1 MTAKSHWEPA
11 SFRDPAGRVF
21 YRAGDPYRAIF
32 QPYIDVFRR
41 LQDSGLYD
49 QLVAKNWL
57 IPHQVCDL
65 ADFQEIAAAAV
76 IKPAKVPFVSY
87 PYEWCFSQ
95 LRDAAILTLD
105 IQACALDK
113 GLSLKDASAFNI
125 QFVGGQP
132 RFIDTLSFEPLA
144 AGQPWVAYRS
154 FCQHFLAPL
163 ALMAYSDVRLNRL
176 SAVHIDGVPLDLAT
190 KLLPKRSWLKLSLLM
205 HLHAHARFQSRYQD
219 RPEKAQRQ
227 KKPYTVKEFRELIQ
241 HLRDTVEGLRWRL
254 PHTEW
259 GDYYDDIHYTDQSL
273 THKKKVVGEFLDR
286 LDVEVVWDLG
296 ANRGDFSQL
305 AAQRG
310 MRVIAFDVDPVA
322 VERNY
327 QRCVE
332 EGESRILPLITDL
345 TNPSPA
351 LGWDHSERKSL
362 AQRGPA
368 DVVMALALV
377 HHLVIGNNVPFTR
390 LAAYF
395 ASQARYLIIEFV
407 PIEDPMAKGLM
418 AARRDSLAHYSEA
431 SFREA
436 FAVAFDLID
445 EVALESSP
453 RRMFLFKRKG

>member
-1 MTAKSHWEPA
+1 MTADSHWEPS

-21 YRAGDPYRAIF
+21 YRSGDPYRAIF
-32 QPYIDVFRR
+32 QPYMDVFRR
-41 LQDSGLYD
+41 IQDSGLYD
-49 QLVAKNWL
+49 QLVAKEWL

-65 ADFQEIAAAAV
+65 TEFADITAAAI

-95 LRDAAILTLD
+95 LQDAALLTLD
-105 IQACALDK
+105 IQATALDK

-125 QFVGGQP
+125 QFVGGKP
-132 RFIDTLSFEPLA
+132 LFIDTLSFEPVA

-219 RPEKAQRQ
+219 RPEGAQRQ

-241 HLRDTVEGLRWRL
+241 HLRDTVESLRWRL
-254 PHTEW
+254 PNTEW

-273 THKKKVVGEFLDR
+273 THKKRVVGAFLDQ

-327 QRCVE
+327 LRCVE

-390 LAAYF
+390 LAEYF
-395 ASQARYLIIEFV
+395 GSHARYLIIEFV
-407 PIEDPMAKGLM
+407 PEDDPMAKRLM
-418 AARRDSLAHYSEA
+418 AARRDILADYTEA

-436 FAVAFDLID
+436 FAVAFELID
-445 EVALESSP
+445 EVGLESSP
-453 RRMFLFKRKG
+453 RRLFLYKRKG